1 MTRMKISGVGMCVPD
16 RVVTNHDLEAQLNTS
31 DEWIQQRTGIVE
43 RRWAEEG
50 TQLSDL
56 ALTASQQ
63 ALSEAG
69 VGADQIDMIIFATL
83 SSEMQFPGTGV
94 FLAQKLGL
102 KETPALDL
110 RNQCSGFLYGLSVA
124 NGMIVSGMYKRIL
137 LVGGEIQSRGLIK
150 SEQGRDTTVIFA
162 DGAGAVVLEGHEG
175 PEGLIDIYLGADGRY
190 GEDLCAP
197 GMGSRWEGFVTEEM
211 METKSHHPFMNGSKV
226 FKHAVTRMP
235 RTIQLICERNGV
247 AVSDI
252 DVLIPHQANLRIN
265 EMVANALG
273 LGDKAYNNIQRYGNT
288 TAATLPICLREALNE
303 EFLRPGHLLALTAFG
318 SGFTWGSAL
327 IRM

>member
-1 MTRMKISGVGMCVPD
+1 MKISGVGMCVPE

-69 VGADQIDMIIFATL
+69 VEAAEIDMIIFATL

-162 DGAGAVVLEGHEG
+162 DGAGAVVLEGHDG
-175 PEGLIDIYLGADGRY
+175 PEGLIDIYLGADGRF

-197 GMGSRWEGFVTEEM
+197 GMGSRWEGFVTEEHM
-211 METKSHHPFMNGSKV
+211 RTKSHHPFMNGSKV

-247 AVSDI
+247 AISDI

-303 EFLRPGHLLALTAFG
+303 DFLRPGHLLALTAFG